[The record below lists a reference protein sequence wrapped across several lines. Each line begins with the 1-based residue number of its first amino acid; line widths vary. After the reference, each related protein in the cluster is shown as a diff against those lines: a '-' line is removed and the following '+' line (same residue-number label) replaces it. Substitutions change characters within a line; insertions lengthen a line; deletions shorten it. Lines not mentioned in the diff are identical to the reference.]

1 MKTKLNAQ
9 SSIKITAEKT
19 IYFDPYLIK
28 EESHDADFILITH
41 DHYDH
46 FDLDSINKISND
58 KTIFIIPDSMV
69 KKVLSKLN
77 MSKVMTV
84 VPNNEYTI
92 EGLHIV
98 TVPSYNTNKDF
109 HQKSYN
115 WVGYLVE
122 IDGKSVYVAGDTD
135 ITEENKSVICDIAFL
150 PIGGTYTMDYKEAA
164 ELANILKPSIVIPIH
179 YKTIVGT
186 EEDALRFKELLNKD
200 IECQIIM
207 E

>member
-98 TVPSYNTNKDF
+98 TVPSYNTNKNF

-186 EEDALRFKELLNKD
+186 EEDAIRFKELLNKD

>member
-164 ELANILKPSIVIPIH
+164 ELANILKPSIVIPTH